1 MKDFLAIE
9 VISSLDTFFFF
20 EYVKS
25 REICKQILTE
35 DKHHGILEI
44 QATTSKDAKED
55 KFVHDK
61 ATVWINEMRK
71 QGTKNKKLNKK
82 LRPTPHSIHI
92 GFTSREWFFEMP
104 MFLIYKVMRKVFVSF
119 WFYFSPFLAMTLQF
133 LIPFF
138 DQSYKSSWL
147 VSYEK

>member
-35 DKHHGILEI
+35 DKYHGILEI

-71 QGTKNKKLNKK
+71 QGSKNKNKK

-92 GFTSREWFFEMP
+92 SFTSREWFFEMP

-138 DQSYKSSWL
+138 DQSYKSS
-147 VSYEK
+147 